1 MVLSP
6 AVRQVPGPV
15 WVWLGWAVPVVSLW
29 FPFQVVRDVRA
40 AAVGGRTPSRLG
52 WWWACSLVGLWASN
66 QAAFSSLGLASR
78 DPETVP
84 VFEGLATVAVVA
96 GAVLWIGL
104 VREITG
110 GCGPGSP
117 RSPERRTRHRTLP
130 GMTPTPSTPA
140 SSHPLAATP
149 QRPPR
154 AELHLHLEGTL
165 EPELAFALADRNGIA
180 LPFADPA
187 ALRTAYAF
195 TDLQSFLDLYHA
207 TSQVLRT
214 ADDFADLTVAYLR
227 RAAAGGVRHAE
238 LMVDL
243 QTHVARGVPLA
254 EVVAGVTQGLAD
266 GEAELGV
273 SGLLIAA
280 FLRHRPGAEAEELL
294 DDLLALDAPVAGV
307 GLASTEVG
315 FSAAPFAP
323 AFAKAAAHGLRR
335 TAHAAEEGPAWHVTE
350 VLDLLGAERVDH
362 GIRALE
368 DPDVVARL
376 VRDQVPLTVCP
387 VSNVR
392 LRAVPSLAQHPLPAM
407 LEAGLNVSLNSDD
420 PSYFGGYV
428 DEVDDAV
435 TAQFHLSRDQRA
447 DLAAAS
453 FRGSFL
459 APEAVAR
466 HVADVEEW
474 RGGRAA
480 PGLSSAS

>member
-1 MVLSP
+1 M
-6 AVRQVPGPV
+6 
-15 WVWLGWAVPVVSLW
+15 
-29 FPFQVVRDVRA
+29 
-40 AAVGGRTPSRLG
+40 
-52 WWWACSLVGLWASN
+52 
-66 QAAFSSLGLASR
+66 
-78 DPETVP
+78 
-84 VFEGLATVAVVA
+84 
-96 GAVLWIGL
+96 I
-104 VREITG
+104 
-110 GCGPGSP
+110 
-117 RSPERRTRHRTLP
+117 
-130 GMTPTPSTPA
+130 PTPSTPA
-140 SSHPLAATP
+140 PSDPLAATS

-165 EPELAFALADRNGIA
+165 EPDLAFALAERNGVD

-187 ALRTAYAF
+187 ALRGAYDF

-214 ADDFADLTVAYLR
+214 AEDFADLTVAYLR

-280 FLRHRPGAEAEELL
+280 FLRHRPGSEAEALL

-350 VLDLLGAERVDH
+350 VLDVLGAERVDH
-362 GIRALE
+362 GIRSLE

-392 LRAVPSLAQHPLPAM
+392 LRAVPSLAEHPLPAM

-435 TAQFHLSRDQRA
+435 TAQFHLTRDQRA

-459 APEAVAR
+459 PAGAVAR
-466 HVADVEEW
+466 HAADVEEW
-474 RGGRAA
+474 RR
-480 PGLSSAS
+480 SSSESQQPRG